1 MKLQISFDLID
12 LDKAIVIGSEIAQYA
27 DIIEVGTILIYHHG
41 TAAVRRFKQAFPS
54 KTILADTKIVDRGKE
69 VAELFA
75 DVGADWIT
83 VMAGTSHHVIHAT
96 TSVAHNANM
105 KVMLDLIDSNTVGQ
119 SALEAKNLGA
129 DALLFHQ
136 PYSDTESLIFLDKW
150 DMIKGN
156 TQLPVFVSAK
166 INRDNVDKIIALEPD
181 TIIVGVSVTEAE
193 DAAQEAQYFSNLVNR
208 LETTHK

>member
-12 LDKAIVIGSEIAQYA
+12 LDKAIAIGSEVAQYA

-41 TAAVRRFKQAFPS
+41 SVAVRRFKDAFPD

-75 DVGADWIT
+75 EAGADWIT

-96 TSVAHNANM
+96 TTAAHNANM

-119 SALEAKNLGA
+119 SALEAKTLGA

-136 PYSDTESLIFLDKW
+136 PYSDTESLVFLDKW

-156 TQLPVFVSAK
+156 TSLPIFVSAK
-166 INRDNVDKIIALEPD
+166 IDRDNVDKVIALRPD
-181 TIIVGVSVTEAE
+181 VIIVGLSITDAE
-193 DAAQEAQYFSNLVNR
+193 HSAQEAQYFADLIGR
-208 LETTHK
+208 F

>member
-12 LDKAIVIGSEIAQYA
+12 LDKAIAIGSEVAQYA

-41 TAAVRRFKQAFPS
+41 IAAVRRFKDVFPD
-54 KTILADTKIVDRGKE
+54 KIIFADTKIVDRGKE

-75 DVGADWIT
+75 DAGADWIT

-96 TSVAHNANM
+96 TTVAHNSNM

-136 PYSDTESLIFLDKW
+136 PYSETESLVFLDKW

-156 TQLPVFVSAK
+156 TNLPVFVSAK
-166 INRDNVDKIIALEPD
+166 INRNNVDKIVALKPD
-181 TIIVGVSVTEAE
+181 VIIVGLSITEAE
-193 DAAQEAQYFSNLVNR
+193 DAVQEAQYFAELVS
-208 LETTHK
+208 KF

>member
-12 LDKAIVIGSEIAQYA
+12 LDKAIAIGSKVAQYA

-41 TAAVRRFKQAFPS
+41 TQAVQRFKEAFPD
-54 KTILADTKIVDRGKE
+54 KAILADIKIVDRGKE

-75 DVGADWIT
+75 QAGADWIT
-83 VMAGTSHHVIHAT
+83 VMAGTSHDVIHGT
-96 TSVAHNANM
+96 TTAAHNANI
-105 KVMLDLIDSNTVGQ
+105 KVMLDLIDADSVGQ

-136 PYSDTESLIFLDKW
+136 PYSETDSLVFLDQW

-156 TQLPVFVSAK
+156 SSLPIFVSAK
-166 INRDNVDKIIALEPD
+166 INRDNVDKIVALRPD
-181 TIIVGVSVTEAE
+181 VIIVGLSITDAE
-193 DAAQEAQYFSNLVNR
+193 HSAQEAQYFAELVDR
-208 LETTHK
+208 F

>member
-12 LDKAIVIGSEIAQYA
+12 LDKAITIGSEVAQYA

-41 TAAVRRFKQAFPS
+41 IIAVRRFKEAFPD
-54 KTILADTKIVDRGKE
+54 KIILADTKIVDRGKE

-75 DVGADWIT
+75 DAGADWIT

-96 TSVAHNANM
+96 TTAAHAANV

-136 PYSDTESLIFLDKW
+136 PYSDTESLVFLDKW

-156 TQLPVFVSAK
+156 TSLPIFVSAK
-166 INRDNVDKIIALEPD
+166 IDRDNVDKIVTLRPD
-181 TIIVGVSVTEAE
+181 AVIVGLSITDAE
-193 DAAQEAQYFSNLVNR
+193 HSAQEAEFFANLVGR
-208 LETTHK
+208 F